1 MNTTTDRSEAGFVA
15 FGLFVYLSPIFRKLE
30 VTGMK
35 KRRARR
41 RLRDENGQAMLEFA
55 LVLPI
60 FLLILFGILEFGWLF
75 YNQLAL
81 NNICR
86 EGARYAVVSTAEDH
100 DTEGILRHIENFI
113 EDTYPMDDVSVSVT
127 YTKPLDP
134 LSGDVV
140 IYVEKEY
147 HYLTPIISTVTGED
161 TRTLSAQVVMKVES

>member
-1 MNTTTDRSEAGFVA
+1 
-15 FGLFVYLSPIFRKLE
+15 
-30 VTGMK
+30 
-35 KRRARR
+35 
-41 RLRDENGQAMLEFA
+41 MLELA

-60 FLLILFGILEFGWLF
+60 FLLILCGILDFGWMY

-86 EGARYAVVSTAEDH
+86 EGARYAVVSTAETN

-113 EDTYPMDDVSVSVT
+113 EDTYPMDDIVVSVS

-140 IYVEKEY
+140 VAAQKEF
-147 HYLTPIISTVTGED
+147 HYLTPVISTVTGSD
-161 TRTLSAQVVMKVES
+161 SRTLSAQVVMRVES